1 MKACMGGDEKC
12 IHISSQKLNTRE
24 HLRDLGV
31 DGKILLKRILTKECK
46 EMGWIHLALGRV
58 QMWVILNMT
67 GGFWFHKG

>member
-1 MKACMGGDEKC
+1 
-12 IHISSQKLNTRE
+12 
-24 HLRDLGV
+24 LRDLGV